1 VTAPSKKSSSRGSAT
16 GAAAGDVLSLRVLNR
31 TLLRRQLLLDRV
43 AIPVE
48 QAVEHLVAMQA
59 QAPDPPYLGLWTR
72 LHPFA
77 LKDLSDAIM
86 QRRVVRIALH
96 RNTIHLVT
104 AADCLSFRPVLQ
116 PMMEMSMRTAFVP
129 RLAGADLDEL
139 AAFGR
144 ELVEAEPM
152 TFSALSKALAERWP
166 DADPFALSQSVR
178 QLVPLV
184 QVPPRGVWGSSGQ
197 ATHTSAEVWLGKP
210 LATETD
216 PDEMVLRYLAA
227 FGPASVK
234 DAQVWCGLTRLNE
247 VVKRQGDRLRHY
259 RDENGVQ
266 LLDLADGELATGD
279 EDAPVRL
286 LPDFDNILLSH
297 ADRSRIMPDAYKGL
311 VFTSN
316 GLIRATV
323 LLDGFVVAR
332 WRIDRAKKDG
342 KKEAV
347 LLVEPFKP
355 LAKAKQAKIAA
366 EANRLLRFAAKD
378 ADIRDVRFTDPL

>member
-1 VTAPSKKSSSRGSAT
+1 
-16 GAAAGDVLSLRVLNR
+16 
-31 TLLRRQLLLDRV
+31 
-43 AIPVE
+43 
-48 QAVEHLVAMQA
+48 
-59 QAPDPPYLGLWTR
+59 
-72 LHPFA
+72 
-77 LKDLSDAIM
+77 
-86 QRRVVRIALH
+86 
-96 RNTIHLVT
+96 
-104 AADCLSFRPVLQ
+104 
-116 PMMEMSMRTAFVP
+116 
-129 RLAGADLDEL
+129 
-139 AAFGR
+139 
-144 ELVEAEPM
+144 
-152 TFSALSKALAERWP
+152 
-166 DADPFALSQSVR
+166 VR

-184 QVPPRGVWGSSGQ
+184 QVPPRGVWGASGQ

-279 EDAPVRL
+279 EPAPVRL
-286 LPDFDNILLSH
+286 LPEFDNILLSH

-311 VFTSN
+311 VFTNN
-316 GLIRATV
+316 GLIKSTV
-323 LLDGFVVAR
+323 LVDGFVIGR

-342 KKEAV
+342 KKEAL
-347 LLVEPFKP
+347 LLVEPFKT

-378 ADIRDVRFTDPL
+378 ADIRDVRFADPL